1 LQEKKLYMPL
11 DHPKVLVEAILQQT
25 PVAFLLVNKDGQV
38 IFVNEAALQLAWK
51 NPEHTIDAQSA
62 PEVWGD
68 TQDFEGRA
76 IPVEEWPI
84 AQALHGIKTVG
95 KELRMIRPDGSHYDI
110 SISAAPLRTE
120 DGIIGAIASFI
131 EITERRLAEQKL
143 TAISARLEELG
154 TERAR
159 GSIHLMHL
167 IGLSANNVTDIRE
180 MFQIALTEICSHLHW
195 PVGYAYIVKAPGRLH
210 GISAWYSYDAGRYE
224 ALRRATTTIDFSL
237 KQSVIGQVLKSGTT
251 IFLPDLDSEEH
262 FLRKDAV
269 RKAGL
274 KSYLAIPVIVHKQ
287 PAAILEF
294 FHLEPIEPQDSVL
307 EVMEVI
313 AAHLGQVIEQKRA
326 EKKLQ
331 ALFDS
336 APDAQIVT
344 DMLGTIVMANRQ
356 TTKLFGYSQ
365 EELLGH
371 AVEMLLPADLR
382 TQHIQHRARYVAAPH
397 PRPMGIGME
406 LRGLCKDQTEVPV
419 EVSLS
424 PIELEEGS
432 LIAGAM
438 RDVRERKELEEKLR
452 AKERLA
458 DMGMT
463 AAIFVHE
470 LANPLNGISTTAQ
483 FIKEMI
489 STDGQDLIANLIIE
503 TDRLKLLLDQ
513 FRSLSRLSDLK
524 LNSIE
529 FRTLADHVVKIN
541 SRYWLERDI
550 RTVTDFSGD
559 LTLSGD
565 AAKLQQA
572 IFNLTGNAA
581 ESMPDGGTLTLR
593 AYGTHEEV
601 IFEVT
606 DTGPGIPEG
615 IDVFALF
622 TTTKAQGTG
631 LGMHI
636 VQQIVLAHLGTITY
650 SSEHGKGTTFR
661 VTLPR
666 KRNPKA

>member
-1 LQEKKLYMPL
+1 ML
-11 DHPKVLVEAILQQT
+11 
-25 PVAFLLVNKDGQV
+25 
-38 IFVNEAALQLAWK
+38 K
-51 NPEHTIDAQSA
+51 N
-62 PEVWGD
+62 
-68 TQDFEGRA
+68 
-76 IPVEEWPI
+76 
-84 AQALHGIKTVG
+84 
-95 KELRMIRPDGSHYDI
+95 
-110 SISAAPLRTE
+110 
-120 DGIIGAIASFI
+120 
-131 EITERRLAEQKL
+131 
-143 TAISARLEELG
+143 
-154 TERAR
+154 
-159 GSIHLMHL
+159 
-167 IGLSANNVTDIRE
+167 
-180 MFQIALTEICSHLHW
+180 
-195 PVGYAYIVKAPGRLH
+195 
-210 GISAWYSYDAGRYE
+210 
-224 ALRRATTTIDFSL
+224 
-237 KQSVIGQVLKSGTT
+237 GTT
-251 IFLPDLDSEEH
+251 VFLPDLDTEEH
-262 FLRKDAV
+262 FLRKEAA

-294 FHLEPIEPQDSVL
+294 FHLESIKSQDSVL
-307 EVMEVI
+307 EVMEVV
-313 AAHLGQVIEQKRA
+313 AAYLSQVIEQKRL
-326 EKKLQ
+326 EKKLK

-371 AVEMLLPADLR
+371 AVEILLPADLR
-382 TQHIQHRARYVAAPH
+382 SQHIQHRAGYIAAPH
-397 PRPMGIGME
+397 ARPMGTGME
-406 LRGLCKDQTEVPV
+406 LKGLRKDQTEVPV

-424 PIELEEGS
+424 PIELEGGS
-432 LIAGAM
+432 LIAAAM

-458 DMGMT
+458 EMGMT

-470 LANPLNGISTTAQ
+470 LANPLNGISTTAH

-489 STDGQDLIANLIIE
+489 PADGQDLIANIIIE

-524 LNSIE
+524 LSSIE
-529 FRTLADHVVKIN
+529 FRTLIDHVVKIN
-541 SRYWLERDI
+541 SHYWLERDI

-559 LTLSGD
+559 LTLNGD
-565 AAKLQQA
+565 AGKLQQA
-572 IFNLTGNAA
+572 ILNLTGNAV

-622 TTTKAQGTG
+622 TTTKSQVA
-631 LGMHI
+631 
-636 VQQIVLAHLGTITY
+636 A
-650 SSEHGKGTTFR
+650 
-661 VTLPR
+661 
-666 KRNPKA
+666 